1 MYPNNVNL
9 YDFGGSAMID
19 VKLKVENLGNLLYLD
34 RAFVIDASV
43 SDGYNK
49 VKDKFSK
56 KEGTAEIT
64 SATSA
69 NVQTHA
75 AS

>member
-1 MYPNNVNL
+1 
-9 YDFGGSAMID
+9 MID

-56 KEGTAEIT
+56 KKGTAEIT

-69 NVQTHA
+69 NVQTQA

>member
-1 MYPNNVNL
+1 MNL
-9 YDFGGSAMID
+9 YDFVGAEIID
-19 VKLKVENLGNLLYLD
+19 VKLEVENLGILSHL
-34 RAFVIDASV
+34 RHAFDIGSSF

-56 KEGTAEIT
+56 KEGTAVIE
-64 SATSA
+64 SASKA
-69 NVQTHA
+69 NIQTQT